1 MKTIKFLG
9 MAALALVGAIMTGCS
24 SDDDVV
30 NNQQPENNAEILTTT
45 VSLSPD
51 TRALTAN
58 GVKTFAEGDKMA
70 VMYRNTNDEGVKA
83 VSYELTASDISNDG
97 KSATFTVKLYSPD
110 KTKGVSYIY
119 PAAMA
124 TDNGNVN
131 YDKLAEQDGTLASL
145 ASELDCSYAAA
156 TSWDG
161 ANLPALELQN
171 QFAILAF
178 TLKNSDGSSEI
189 TSGITGMT
197 VNDGKNTYN
206 VSRTPAP
213 GPIYLAIRPTGAD
226 PVHVM
231 VTATQGSNVYL
242 KSLTNKSYTVGNGY
256 NLSLRMMVPVKGEFT
271 INANASGNKVYFSPG
286 NLQATTTD
294 YGAHWKWHFAPTPWN
309 YVGNDAANKNI
320 NGNGTV
326 SANGTVDLFGWST
339 AATIYGINNSNA
351 AADYSGDFVDWGA
364 TIGEGW
370 RTLTKDEW
378 NYVFNSRNSGSTV
391 LGTSNARYAFA
402 IINYDGY
409 PTRGI
414 ILFPDNINIVTGDVT
429 KGNVNDATVAFKDAI
444 KCTPEQ
450 WFNLTLKG
458 CVFLPASGFRSVTNI
473 SYVASKGYY
482 WSSTDYDTNIDY
494 YVAFTIPTA
503 NDQSTLS
510 FVSHYNRSYG
520 CAVRLVR
527 PVQ

>member
-70 VMYRNTNDEGVKA
+70 VMYSNTSNEGVKA

-197 VNDGKNTYN
+197 VNYGKYTYN

-213 GPIYLAIRPTGAD
+213 GPIYLAIRPTGEN
-226 PVHVM
+226 PVQVM
-231 VTATQGSNVYL
+231 VAATQGSNVYL

-271 INANASGNKVYFSPG
+271 INGSGDKVYFSPG

-309 YVGNDAANKNI
+309 YIGDNAANNSI

-339 AATIYGINNSNA
+339 ATTTYGINNSDNNSN
-351 AADYSGDFVDWGA
+351 YSGEFVDWGA

-378 NYVFNSRNSGSTV
+378 NYVCNTRTTGGTV
-391 LGTSNARYAFA
+391 FTTSKARYAIA
-402 IINYDGY
+402 TINIDGGAR
-409 PTRGI
+409 RGI
-414 ILFPDNINIVTGDVT
+414 ILFPDGVDIASNEVTTAKKINDTT
-429 KGNVNDATVAFKDAI
+429 SNPTR
-444 KCTPEQ
+444 CTMAQ
-450 WFNLTLKG
+450 WFNLALKG
-458 CVFLPASGFRSVTNI
+458 CVFLPATGVRSGSGVGANVFPSR
-473 SYVASKGYY
+473 Y
-482 WSSTDYDTNIDY
+482 WSSTIDETNT
-494 YVAFTIPTA
+494 VFSVTIGETA
-503 NDQSTLS
+503 LSLNSVSRVRGQS
-510 FVSHYNRSYG
+510 
-520 CAVRLVR
+520 VRLVR